1 MTTADDWTRAVRAQV
16 GLGRLLPLGGP
27 RDGAWITEDAA
38 AAVLRAAG
46 REVPGVRLGRIR
58 VGPAD
63 AAEYGAGD
71 GREAPGQGGYEP
83 VVPVPP
89 SGLPPGPLRVSA
101 ECAAGP
107 AEPLPTAAARLR
119 AALAT
124 AAAERLGL
132 TVTEVDLRV
141 TTLLDADPEP
151 EPASAPEPGRER
163 EAAGLDVPDGGDEA
177 RVALVALDVPGVSG
191 LAGRLGGLGRAVHLE
206 YPRSGET
213 GEAAALPR
221 RHARVELSLRPGH
234 RAVDVARQVRTAVS
248 EALTDHPTVAVVI
261 TAIG

>member
-1 MTTADDWTRAVRAQV
+1 MTTADGWTRAVRAQV

-38 AAVLRAAG
+38 ATVLRAAG
-46 REVPGVRLGRIR
+46 REVPGVRLGRLR
-58 VGPAD
+58 VGPAEATD
-63 AAEYGAGD
+63 AADEAGAG
-71 GREAPGQGGYEP
+71 REEAGPEAYGP
-83 VVPVPP
+83 VIPVPP

-107 AEPLPTAAARLR
+107 AEPLPMAAARLR
-119 AALAT
+119 AVLAA

-132 TVTEVDLRV
+132 TVTEVDVRV
-141 TTLLDADPEP
+141 TTLLDEDPAPEP
-151 EPASAPEPGRER
+151 APEPGRER
-163 EAAGLDVPDGGDEA
+163 EAARLDVPDGGDEA

-191 LAGRLGGLGRAVHLE
+191 LTGRLGGLGRAVHLE
-206 YPRSGET
+206 YPRPGET
-213 GEAAALPR
+213 REAAALPR

-234 RAVDVARQVRTAVS
+234 RAVDVARQVRAAVS

>member
-1 MTTADDWTRAVRAQV
+1 
-16 GLGRLLPLGGP
+16 
-27 RDGAWITEDAA
+27 
-38 AAVLRAAG
+38 
-46 REVPGVRLGRIR
+46 
-58 VGPAD
+58 
-63 AAEYGAGD
+63 
-71 GREAPGQGGYEP
+71 
-83 VVPVPP
+83 
-89 SGLPPGPLRVSA
+89 
-101 ECAAGP
+101 
-107 AEPLPTAAARLR
+107 LPTAAARLR

-151 EPASAPEPGRER
+151 EPAEPGRER

-206 YPRSGET
+206 YPRPGET

-221 RHARVELSLRPGH
+221 RHARVELSLRSGH
-234 RAVDVARQVRTAVS
+234 RAVDVARQVRAAVS

>member
-38 AAVLRAAG
+38 ATVLRAAG
-46 REVPGVRLGRIR
+46 REVPGVRLGRLR
-58 VGPAD
+58 VGPAEATD
-63 AAEYGAGD
+63 ATDEAGAGP
-71 GREAPGQGGYEP
+71 EAYGP

-101 ECAAGP
+101 ECATGP

-119 AALAT
+119 AVLAA

-132 TVTEVDLRV
+132 TVTEVDVRV
-141 TTLLDADPEP
+141 TTLLDEDPAPEP
-151 EPASAPEPGRER
+151 APEPGRER

-206 YPRSGET
+206 YPRPGET

-221 RHARVELSLRPGH
+221 RHARVELSLGSGH

>member
-27 RDGAWITEDAA
+27 RDGAWITEDAVA
-38 AAVLRAAG
+38 TVLRAAG
-46 REVPGVRLGRIR
+46 REVPGVRLGRLR

-63 AAEYGAGD
+63 EQGTTEAADAGQ
-71 GREAPGQGGYEP
+71 EAHGP
-83 VVPVPP
+83 VVPIPP

-107 AEPLPTAAARLR
+107 AEPLPSAAARLR
-119 AALAT
+119 AVLSA

-132 TVTEVDLRV
+132 TVTEVDVRV
-141 TTLLDADPEP
+141 TTLLDEDPAPEP
-151 EPASAPEPGRER
+151 APEPGREP
-163 EAAGLDVPDGGDEA
+163 EAARLDVPDGGDEA
-177 RVALVALDVPGVSG
+177 RVALVALDVPGVAG
-191 LAGRLGGLGRAVHLE
+191 LTGRLGGLSRAVHLE
-206 YPRSGET
+206 YPRPGET
-213 GEAAALPR
+213 REAAALPR

-248 EALTDHPTVAVVI
+248 DALTDHPTVAVVI

>member
-1 MTTADDWTRAVRAQV
+1 MTTADEWTRAVRAQV

-38 AAVLRAAG
+38 ATLLRAAG
-46 REVPGVRLGRIR
+46 REVPGVRLGRLR

-63 AAEYGAGD
+63 AAGT
-71 GREAPGQGGYEP
+71 GREEAGQEAYGP

-89 SGLPPGPLRVSA
+89 SGLEPGPLRVSA

-119 AALAT
+119 SVLAA

-132 TVTEVDLRV
+132 TVTEVDVRV
-141 TTLLDADPEP
+141 TTLLDEDPAPEP
-151 EPASAPEPGRER
+151 APEPGRER
-163 EAAGLDVPDGGDEA
+163 EAARLDVPDGGDEA

-191 LAGRLGGLGRAVHLE
+191 LTGRLGGLGRAVHLE
-206 YPRSGET
+206 YPRPGET
-213 GEAAALPR
+213 REAAALPR

-234 RAVDVARQVRTAVS
+234 RAVDVARQVRAAVS